1 MTFTPRILRL
11 VTMAAACGAY
21 ACSAPLE
28 AATFAEL
35 SGSPTAG
42 SAMTGGPSPYG
53 VPGPYAPSPFATACP
68 PNCAPGLLPQAS
80 GAEGVY
86 PGSFDAQPYLPAYQA
101 NPRAFLPLGPTGD
114 VPANPM
120 QLWSFS
126 QINSTT
132 DPYNYWGLSTPYM
145 FVPWSTPLS
154 GWTNA
159 QTWNWW
165 RERSGALPRNW

>member
-1 MTFTPRILRL
+1 MTALGRRIWPLASAL
-11 VTMAAACGAY
+11 SAALLLTSLP
-21 ACSAPLE
+21 SA

-35 SGSPTAG
+35 SG
-42 SAMTGGPSPYG
+42 GPEVNSVSTSSYG
-53 VPGPYAPSPFATACP
+53 VPGPYAPTPFTACP
-68 PNCAPGLLPQAS
+68 PNCSPGMPARPS

-86 PGSFDAQPYLPAYQA
+86 PGSFDAQFYVPAYQVQ
-101 NPRAFLPLGPTGD
+101 PRAYLPIGPYGD
-114 VPANPM
+114 VPANPL
-120 QLWSFS
+120 QLWTFG

-132 DPYNYWGLSTPYM
+132 DPYNVWGLSTPYM

-154 GWTNA
+154 AWTNS